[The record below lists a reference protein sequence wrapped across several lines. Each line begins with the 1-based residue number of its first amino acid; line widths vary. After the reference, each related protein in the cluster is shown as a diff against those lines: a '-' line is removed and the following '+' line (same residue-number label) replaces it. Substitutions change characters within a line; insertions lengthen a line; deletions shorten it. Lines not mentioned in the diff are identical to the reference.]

1 MVKKWAAKYQ
11 AEMNESWQNEGV
23 DSGARTDGTSETTDL
38 YTKSADTVSLTVQF
52 YDDQI
57 DRSPISEVYIE
68 NAATPVAITDHQYYQ
83 AVDDHKSSTA
93 SGKILKYAH
102 NYVLVLR

>member
-11 AEMNESWQNEGV
+11 AEMNETWQNEETDPV
-23 DSGARTDGTSETTDL
+23 SGRTEAGSDGTSDM
-38 YTKSADTVSLTVQF
+38 YTKNGDTVSVTVQF

-57 DRSPISEVYIE
+57 DRSPVSEVYIE

-83 AVDDHKSSTA
+83 SVDDHRSSSA
-93 SGKILKYAH
+93 SGK
-102 NYVLVLR
+102 

>member
-11 AEMNESWQNEGV
+11 AEMNETWQNEETDPVSGRRT
-23 DSGARTDGTSETTDL
+23 DSGSNETSDM

-52 YDDQI
+52 YNDQV

-83 AVDDHKSSTA
+83 AVDDHKSSSA
-93 SGKILKYAH
+93 SGE
-102 NYVLVLR
+102 